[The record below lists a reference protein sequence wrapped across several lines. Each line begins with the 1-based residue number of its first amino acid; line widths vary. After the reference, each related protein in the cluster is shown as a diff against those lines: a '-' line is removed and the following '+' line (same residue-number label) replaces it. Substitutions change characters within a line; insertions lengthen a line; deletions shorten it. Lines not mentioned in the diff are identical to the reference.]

1 MLNYVKLWFSVNK
14 AKLKDFRLF
23 CCLSLGLQSKR
34 WAASLFY
41 LRSVSM
47 AKLTPK
53 QWELAKQDYEIHGLS
68 YSELVEKYGMS
79 KGSISKRA
87 KDECWKQGKNEHL
100 IQKKVSVIKELQE
113 TEQQI
118 GQLEP
123 VVQKSIEHE
132 VSIRLARENLFIDSA
147 LRNQK
152 KANEML
158 DMAAELS
165 EINQH
170 SQITARNKETVLGK
184 QPDTAI
190 QINNGV
196 ESNNLTVEFIDV
208 N

>member
-1 MLNYVKLWFSVNK
+1 
-14 AKLKDFRLF
+14 
-23 CCLSLGLQSKR
+23 
-34 WAASLFY
+34 
-41 LRSVSM
+41 M

-87 KDECWKQGKNEHL
+87 KDEYWQQGKNEHL
-100 IQKKVSVIKELQE
+100 IQKKVSVIKELKE

-118 GQLEP
+118 EQLEP

-132 VSIRLARENLFIDSA
+132 VSIRLARENFFIDSA
-147 LRNQK
+147 MMNQK
-152 KANEML
+152 YSNEEIQKSKEMG
-158 DMAAELS
+158 ELS
-165 EINQH
+165 IGELKAH
-170 SQITARNKETVLGK
+170 SDITAKNKETVLGK

-190 QINNGV
+190 QINNSV

>member
-1 MLNYVKLWFSVNK
+1 
-14 AKLKDFRLF
+14 
-23 CCLSLGLQSKR
+23 
-34 WAASLFY
+34 
-41 LRSVSM
+41 M

-87 KDECWKQGKNEHL
+87 KDEYWQQGKNEHL

-118 GQLEP
+118 EQLEP

-132 VSIRLARENLFIDSA
+132 VSIRLARENFFIDSA
-147 LRNQK
+147 MMNQK
-152 KANEML
+152 YSNEEIQKSKEMG
-158 DMAAELS
+158 ELS
-165 EINQH
+165 IGELKAH
-170 SQITARNKETVLGK
+170 SDITAKNKETVLGK

-190 QINNGV
+190 QVNNNV
-196 ESNNLTVEFIDV
+196 STISDKDEFRQV
-208 N
+208 ALEVLQMV

>member
-1 MLNYVKLWFSVNK
+1 
-14 AKLKDFRLF
+14 
-23 CCLSLGLQSKR
+23 
-34 WAASLFY
+34 
-41 LRSVSM
+41 M

-53 QWELAKQDYEIHGLS
+53 QWELARQDYEIHGLS

-87 KDECWKQGKNEHL
+87 KDECWRQGKNEHL
-100 IQKKVSVIKELQE
+100 IQKKVSVIKELKE

-118 GQLEP
+118 EQLEP

-132 VSIRLARENLFIDSA
+132 VALRLARENLFIDSA

-158 DMAAELS
+158 DMAVELS

-184 QPDTAI
+184 QPDAAI
-190 QINNGV
+190 QVNNNV
-196 ESNNLTVEFIDV
+196 STISDKDEFRQV
-208 N
+208 ALEVLQMV

>member
-1 MLNYVKLWFSVNK
+1 
-14 AKLKDFRLF
+14 
-23 CCLSLGLQSKR
+23 
-34 WAASLFY
+34 
-41 LRSVSM
+41 M

-68 YSELVEKYGMS
+68 YSELVEKHGMS

-87 KDECWKQGKNEHL
+87 KDENWQQGKNEHL

-118 GQLEP
+118 EQLEP
-123 VVQKSIEHE
+123 VVQKSIEQE
-132 VSIRLARENLFIDSA
+132 VALRLARENFFIDSA
-147 LRNQK
+147 MMNQK
-152 KANEML
+152 YSNEEIKKSKEL
-158 DMAAELS
+158 GELS
-165 EINQH
+165 IGELKAH
-170 SQITARNKETVLGK
+170 SDITAKNKETVLGK

>member
-1 MLNYVKLWFSVNK
+1 
-14 AKLKDFRLF
+14 
-23 CCLSLGLQSKR
+23 
-34 WAASLFY
+34 
-41 LRSVSM
+41 M

-87 KDECWKQGKNEHL
+87 KDECWQQGKNEHL

-118 GQLEP
+118 EQLEP

-132 VSIRLARENLFIDSA
+132 VSIRLARENFFIDSA
-147 LRNQK
+147 MMNQK
-152 KANEML
+152 YSNEEIKKSKELGDLSIGELKA
-158 DMAAELS
+158 
-165 EINQH
+165 H
-170 SQITARNKETVLGK
+170 SDITAKNKETVLGK

-190 QINNGV
+190 QVNNNV
-196 ESNNLTVEFIDV
+196 STIKDKDEFMQIAAEV
-208 N
+208 LAKV

>member
-1 MLNYVKLWFSVNK
+1 
-14 AKLKDFRLF
+14 
-23 CCLSLGLQSKR
+23 
-34 WAASLFY
+34 
-41 LRSVSM
+41 M

-68 YSELVEKYGMS
+68 YSELVEKHGMS

-87 KDECWKQGKNEHL
+87 KDENWQQGKNEHL

-118 GQLEP
+118 EQLEP

-132 VSIRLARENLFIDSA
+132 VSIRLARENFFKNSA
-147 LRNQK
+147 MMNQK
-152 KANEML
+152 YSNEENKKSKEL
-158 DMAAELS
+158 GELS
-165 EINQH
+165 IGELKAH
-170 SQITARNKETVLGK
+170 SDITAKNKETVLGK

-208 N
+208 D

>member
-1 MLNYVKLWFSVNK
+1 
-14 AKLKDFRLF
+14 
-23 CCLSLGLQSKR
+23 
-34 WAASLFY
+34 
-41 LRSVSM
+41 M
-47 AKLTPK
+47 AKLTPN

-87 KDECWKQGKNEHL
+87 KDECWQQGKNEHL

-118 GQLEP
+118 EQLEP
-123 VVQKSIEHE
+123 VVQKSIEQE
-132 VSIRLARENLFIDSA
+132 VALRLARENLFIDSA
-147 LRNQK
+147 LRNQN

-158 DMAAELS
+158 EMAAELS

-190 QINNGV
+190 QVNNNV
-196 ESNNLTVEFIDV
+196 STISDKDEFMQIAAEV
-208 N
+208 LAKV

>member
-1 MLNYVKLWFSVNK
+1 
-14 AKLKDFRLF
+14 
-23 CCLSLGLQSKR
+23 
-34 WAASLFY
+34 
-41 LRSVSM
+41 M

-87 KDECWKQGKNEHL
+87 KDENWQQGKNEHL

-118 GQLEP
+118 ERLEP

-132 VSIRLARENLFIDSA
+132 VSIRLAREKLFTDSA

-158 DMAAELS
+158 EMAAELS

-190 QINNGV
+190 QVNNNV
-196 ESNNLTVEFIDV
+196 STISSKDEFRQV
-208 N
+208 ALEVLQMV

>member
-1 MLNYVKLWFSVNK
+1 MDCESFL
-14 AKLKDFRLF
+14 
-23 CCLSLGLQSKR
+23 LSIKTNATQYTHQATIDCKQVLRSQGR
-34 WAASLFY
+34 FY

-87 KDECWKQGKNEHL
+87 KDECWQQGKNEHL

-118 GQLEP
+118 EQLES
-123 VVQKSIEHE
+123 VVQKSIEQE
-132 VSIRLARENLFIDSA
+132 VALRLARENLFIDSA

-158 DMAAELS
+158 EMAAELS

>member
-1 MLNYVKLWFSVNK
+1 
-14 AKLKDFRLF
+14 
-23 CCLSLGLQSKR
+23 
-34 WAASLFY
+34 
-41 LRSVSM
+41 M

-53 QWELAKQDYEIHGLS
+53 QWELAKQDYEVHGLS

-87 KDECWKQGKNEHL
+87 KDECWQQGKNEHL
-100 IQKKVSVIKELQE
+100 IQKKVSVIKELQK

-118 GQLEP
+118 EQLEP
-123 VVQKSIEHE
+123 VVQKSIEQE

-158 DMAAELS
+158 EMAAELS

-190 QINNGV
+190 QVNNNV
-196 ESNNLTVEFIDV
+196 STISDKDEFRQV
-208 N
+208 ALEVLQMV

>member
-1 MLNYVKLWFSVNK
+1 
-14 AKLKDFRLF
+14 
-23 CCLSLGLQSKR
+23 
-34 WAASLFY
+34 
-41 LRSVSM
+41 M

-53 QWELAKQDYEIHGLS
+53 QWELARQDYEVHGLS

-87 KDECWKQGKNEHL
+87 KDECWQQGKNEQL
-100 IQKKVSVIKELQE
+100 IQKKVSVLKELQE

-118 GQLEP
+118 ERLEP
-123 VVQKSIEHE
+123 IVQKSIEQE
-132 VSIRLARENLFIDSA
+132 VSLRLARENLFIDSA

-158 DMAAELS
+158 EMAAELS

-170 SQITARNKETVLGK
+170 SQITARNRETVLGK

-190 QINNGV
+190 QVNNNV
-196 ESNNLTVEFIDV
+196 STISDKDEFRQV
-208 N
+208 ALEVLQMV

>member
-1 MLNYVKLWFSVNK
+1 
-14 AKLKDFRLF
+14 
-23 CCLSLGLQSKR
+23 
-34 WAASLFY
+34 
-41 LRSVSM
+41 M

-53 QWELAKQDYEIHGLS
+53 QWELARQDYEIHGLS

-87 KDECWKQGKNEHL
+87 KDECWRQGKNEHL
-100 IQKKVSVIKELQE
+100 IQKKVSVIKELKE

-118 GQLEP
+118 EQLEP

-132 VSIRLARENLFIDSA
+132 VALRLARENLFIDSA

-158 DMAAELS
+158 DMAVELS

-190 QINNGV
+190 QVNNNV
-196 ESNNLTVEFIDV
+196 STISDKDEFRQV
-208 N
+208 ALEVLQMV